1 MFGLVVMEVMTLSEH
16 LSNINDIS
24 QTLGT
29 IRNALSST
37 FDQCIQVLF
46 DEHISSLCLKWPINY
61 GFFLASLISIFLN
74 VTYLWPFEGTALR
87 RRQFVLQICYFEHSL
102 FFLSTFVPPGL

>member
-16 LSNINDIS
+16 LSNINEVS

-29 IRNALSST
+29 IRTALFT
-37 FDQCIQVLF
+37 IFDPRIQVLF
-46 DEHISSLCLKWPINY
+46 DVHISSLCLKWPINF
-61 GFFLASLISIFLN
+61 GFSLASFISIFLN
-74 VTYLWPFEGTALR
+74 LTYLWPFEGAALR